1 MPLSAALSG
10 RERRLGFFAQ
20 AAGHALGLRPHGTP
34 PTLLFFFFDRKLV
47 ELQGNNGCYVQHSSH
62 QWVVNDVLVASNQ
75 LGYLQLGEKA
85 GFCPEF
91 VITIDRTYPRPA
103 RHRPA

>member
-1 MPLSAALSG
+1 
-10 RERRLGFFAQ
+10 
-20 AAGHALGLRPHGTP
+20 
-34 PTLLFFFFDRKLV
+34 
-47 ELQGNNGCYVQHSSH
+47 VQHSSH

-91 VITIDRTYPRPA
+91 VITIDRTRPLT
-103 RHRPA
+103 RPTMLVCTT

>member
-1 MPLSAALSG
+1 M
-10 RERRLGFFAQ
+10 
-20 AAGHALGLRPHGTP
+20 
-34 PTLLFFFFDRKLV
+34 
-47 ELQGNNGCYVQHSSH
+47 QHSSH

-91 VITIDRTYPRPA
+91 VITIDRTPAPPTHPPNNACVRQLTTIHDRRSQVPHHAERPGQEQA
-103 RHRPA
+103 GGACP